1 MDYIKRYVDP
11 NLKISAE
18 AWGYFQKIPEDNIP
32 PEVISEYCTLW
43 IKVLKSSLIDEIKS
57 SLNDWIETEEN
68 NRYIELFQEY
78 LTTYFMQFVSAIVM
92 DLMRF
97 PELQKNKLTI
107 IKIADFLRREFGQ
120 GMSQELSLI
129 SRKDKTQKR
138 SLVDQNYR
146 YSPGIFVNNP
156 KTHTENLCYAVKT
169 KSGELSVVEVPI
181 GDFKRENK
189 PFTKMNQEIPEN
201 PHEVH
206 LIYDQNRNAF
216 IWEENDM
223 PGISE
228 GAIHYTGVTF
238 GSYVLK
244 TALNDQVF
252 ITSENTWV
260 NDFTDED
267 DLIDYISN
275 IDFSIYDVYI
285 AENGKSFKK
294 VNDINDFNFKNCI
307 KYTIKLIHKITKVET
322 IFYFYNICLPFTT
335 FTLVNNTNEEIS
347 GGVIELEFLMEE
359 FEKYNMAS
367 ITNLDNLVFMTN
379 KEQQLRY
386 DVISYSEKNRYSA
399 FLLFLETTKDETVTV
414 PPYGELIME
423 VTSYPE

>member
-18 AWGYFQKIPEDNIP
+18 SWEYYQQIPEDNIP
-32 PEVISEYCTLW
+32 PEDISEFCTLW
-43 IKVLKSSLIDEIKS
+43 IKGLKSSLIDEDITPPQDWLEDTSAFFSFLSEYDS
-57 SLNDWIETEEN
+57 SNFLQFASSIISDLEDNYERQET
-68 NRYIELFQEY
+68 RK
-78 LTTYFMQFVSAIVM
+78 A
-92 DLMRF
+92 
-97 PELQKNKLTI
+97 TI
-107 IKIADFLRREFGQ
+107 RIADFLRRKFGQ
-120 GMSQELSLI
+120 GMSQELLLI
-129 SRKDKTQKR
+129 SREEKTEKR
-138 SLVDQNYR
+138 SLVDQTKR
-146 YSPGIFVNNP
+146 YSPGIFINNP
-156 KTHTENLCYAVKT
+156 KTHTENLCYAVKNN
-169 KSGELSVVEVPI
+169 SGELSVIEVPI
-181 GDFKRENK
+181 VDFKRETK
-189 PFTKMNQEIPEN
+189 SFSKMNQEIPEN

-216 IWEENDM
+216 IWEDNDM
-223 PGISE
+223 PGMSE
-228 GAIHYTGVTF
+228 GAIHYPGVTF